1 MWSITIKMMKKNMKM
16 LIPAGIAIMIGTAF
30 IACTFLFGNT
40 LNDTLRTQLTAQYAQ
55 ANYIIQSTSR
65 MSGSGS
71 IPPTIGEVN
80 TKQIASTDGVKSTY
94 IQQNLPVNASTGDKS
109 ATLLAINASSDDRLL
124 PVKMVKGHQPTGDG
138 QIALPSKLADQLS
151 VNIGDKVTLA
161 ANYGSGISGSDSV
174 ELTVCGFTEDTNGAY
189 GSYGGAAV
197 IGDETM
203 AKLHGADSESN
214 LMFTGMILDIDESK
228 ADAAVPAIRKLL
240 PEGYSIETRQKAG
253 DEALK
258 SLSQSGTNA
267 VTVFLM
273 CFGILAMF
281 VAALVIANTFQVL
294 VAQRRRTL
302 ALLRTIGAQKGQL
315 YRSVIGEAAI
325 LGLIASALGIAFGSA
340 IMAIV
345 VHSHALAS
353 LGMTG
358 GLVFTWQVFVIPL
371 VFGVVM
377 TMLASIG
384 SARSATRVTPLEAL
398 RPIEV
403 SDNKRAGIARGVIGF
418 LLIALGLVLTVGAVM
433 MLRSALTSSSD
444 LSDGYSTMLL
454 AAIAGCAL
462 IFIGLVVTAAFWM
475 PLLMRLGGAFAA
487 LFGPAAKI
495 AHANIQKNPRRV
507 ASTGVAL
514 LIGVTLVSCIGTGAA
529 CAKQTMNNTLDTH
542 YSVDMIAKG
551 SKLSKSTADKIAKI
565 DGVKTTLYAPIARG
579 SVTVG
584 GEERSATLIGVPD
597 TATLS
602 KVLRAD
608 LGGVSLGEGKALAP
622 TYSAFTGKVLSFKN
636 GQVSFTASDDSGSG
650 EASSANT
657 LTFSVIQ
664 RDYRNVD
671 TDVSVTLFVNES
683 YFRSKQVQADGH
695 MLLAA
700 VDTSKASA
708 VDIITKAQTAI
719 GESAGSSLSGP
730 IAERVQWNQIVDT
743 MLALLIALL
752 AVAVLIAL
760 IGVANTLSLSVIE
773 RTRESATLRAI
784 GMTRGQLRWSLAVE
798 SLVISLVAGIAGE
811 ILGIAFG
818 WVGSYMVLSLYSDT
832 AFISDWKLNLIVL
845 VVAAVAALLAS
856 VFPARRAVK
865 TPPVEALVEA

>member
-16 LIPAGIAIMIGTAF
+16 LIPAGIAILIGTAF

-55 ANYIIQSTSR
+55 ANYIVQSTSA
-65 MSGSGS
+65 MSGSDTM
-71 IPPTIGEVN
+71 PTVGDVK
-80 TKQIASTDGVKSTY
+80 TKQISATDGVKSTY

-197 IGDETM
+197 IGDNTM
-203 AKLHGADSESN
+203 AKLQGADSESD
-214 LMFTGMILDIDESK
+214 LMFTGMTLDIDESK

-325 LGLIASALGIAFGSA
+325 LGLIASALGIAFGST

-433 MLRSALTSSSD
+433 MLRSALASSSD

-542 YSVDMIAKG
+542 YSVDMVAKG

-683 YFRSKQVQADGH
+683 YFQSKQVQADGH

-865 TPPVEALVEA
+865 TPPVEALAEA

>member
-1 MWSITIKMMKKNMKM
+1 
-16 LIPAGIAIMIGTAF
+16 
-30 IACTFLFGNT
+30 
-40 LNDTLRTQLTAQYAQ
+40 
-55 ANYIIQSTSR
+55 
-65 MSGSGS
+65 MSGSDTM
-71 IPPTIGEVN
+71 PTVGDVK
-80 TKQIASTDGVKSTY
+80 TKQINATDGVKSTY

-124 PVKMVKGHQPTGDG
+124 PVKMVKGHQPTGDE

-214 LMFTGMILDIDESK
+214 LMFTGMTLDIDESK

-371 VFGVVM
+371 AFGVVM

-433 MLRSALTSSSD
+433 MLRSALASSSD

-542 YSVDMIAKG
+542 YSVDMVAKG

-565 DGVKTTLYAPIARG
+565 DGVKTTLYAPITRG

-622 TYSAFTGKVLSFKN
+622 TYSAFTGKILSFKN

-650 EASSANT
+650 ETSSANT

-683 YFRSKQVQADGH
+683 YFQSKQVQADGH

-719 GESAGSSLSGP
+719 GESAGASLSGP

-865 TPPVEALVEA
+865 TPPVEALAEA

>member
-55 ANYIIQSTSR
+55 ANYIVQSTSA
-65 MSGSGS
+65 MSGSDTM
-71 IPPTIGEVN
+71 PTVGDVK
-80 TKQIASTDGVKSTY
+80 TKQINTTDGVKSTY

-174 ELTVCGFTEDTNGAY
+174 ELMVCGFTEDTNGAY

-214 LMFTGMILDIDESK
+214 LMFTGMTLDIDESK

-371 VFGVVM
+371 AFGVVM

-418 LLIALGLVLTVGAVM
+418 LLIALGLVLTVGAVT

-542 YSVDMIAKG
+542 YSVDMVAKG

-622 TYSAFTGKVLSFKN
+622 TYSAFTGKILSFKN

-650 EASSANT
+650 ETSSANT

-683 YFRSKQVQADGH
+683 YFQSKQVQADGH

-719 GESAGSSLSGP
+719 GESAGASLSGP
-730 IAERVQWNQIVDT
+730 IAKRVQWNQIVDT

-865 TPPVEALVEA
+865 TPPVEALAEA

>member
-55 ANYIIQSTSR
+55 ANYIVQSTSA
-65 MSGSGS
+65 MSGSDTM
-71 IPPTIGEVN
+71 PTVGDVK
-80 TKQIASTDGVKSTY
+80 TKQINATDGVKSTY

-174 ELTVCGFTEDTNGAY
+174 ELMVCGFTEDTNGAY

-203 AKLHGADSESN
+203 AKLHGADSESD
-214 LMFTGMILDIDESK
+214 LMFTGMTLDIDESK

-542 YSVDMIAKG
+542 YSVDMVAKG

-565 DGVKTTLYAPIARG
+565 DGVKTTLYAPITRG

-650 EASSANT
+650 ETSSANT

-683 YFRSKQVQADGH
+683 YFQSKQVQADGH

-719 GESAGSSLSGP
+719 GESAGASLSGP

-865 TPPVEALVEA
+865 TPPVEALAEA

>member
-174 ELTVCGFTEDTNGAY
+174 ELMVCGFTEDTNGAY

-214 LMFTGMILDIDESK
+214 LMFTGMTLDIDESK

-418 LLIALGLVLTVGAVM
+418 LLIAIGLVLTVGAVM
-433 MLRSALTSSSD
+433 MLRSALASSSD

-542 YSVDMIAKG
+542 YSVDMVAKG

-565 DGVKTTLYAPIARG
+565 DGVKTTLYAPITRG

-622 TYSAFTGKVLSFKN
+622 TYSAFTGKILSFKN

-650 EASSANT
+650 ETSSANT

-671 TDVSVTLFVNES
+671 TDVSVTLFVSES
-683 YFRSKQVQADGH
+683 YFQSKQVQADGH

-719 GESAGSSLSGP
+719 GESAGASLSGP

-865 TPPVEALVEA
+865 TPPVEALAEA

>member
-16 LIPAGIAIMIGTAF
+16 LVPAGIAILIGTAF

-55 ANYIIQSTSR
+55 ANYIIQSTSA

-71 IPPTIGEVN
+71 MPTVGDVK
-80 TKQIASTDGVKSTY
+80 TKQINTTDGVKSTY
-94 IQQNLPVNASTGDKS
+94 IQQMLPVNASTGDKS

-124 PVKMVKGHQPTGDG
+124 PVKMAKGHQPTGDG

-197 IGDETM
+197 IGDNTM
-203 AKLHGADSESN
+203 AKLQGADSESD
-214 LMFTGMILDIDESK
+214 LMFTGMTLDIDESK

-403 SDNKRAGIARGVIGF
+403 SDNKRAGIARGATGF

-462 IFIGLVVTAAFWM
+462 IFIGLVITAAFWM

-542 YSVDMIAKG
+542 YSVDMVAKG

-683 YFRSKQVQADGH
+683 YFQSKQVQADGH

-700 VDTSKASA
+700 VDTSNASA

-865 TPPVEALVEA
+865 TPPVEALAEA

>member
-16 LIPAGIAIMIGTAF
+16 LIPAGIAILIGTAF

-40 LNDTLRTQLTAQYAQ
+40 LNDSLRTQLTAQYAQ
-55 ANYIIQSTSR
+55 ANYIIQSTSK

-80 TKQIASTDGVKSTY
+80 TKQITSADGVKSTY
-94 IQQNLPVNASTGDKS
+94 IQQSIPVNASTGDNS

-124 PVKMVKGHQPTGDG
+124 PVTMVKGHQPTRDK
-138 QIALPSKLADQLS
+138 QIALPAKLADQLS

-161 ANYGSGISGSDSV
+161 ANYGSGMRGSDSV
-174 ELTVCGFTEDTNGAY
+174 ELTVSSFTEDANGAF
-189 GSYGGAAV
+189 GAYGGAAV
-197 IGDETM
+197 ISMQTLANLE
-203 AKLHGADSESN
+203 GADSESD
-214 LMFTGMILDIDESK
+214 LMFTGMTLDIDETK
-228 ADAAVPAIRKLL
+228 ADTAVASIKKEL
-240 PEGYSIETRQKAG
+240 PNGYSIETRQKAG

-258 SLSQSGTNA
+258 ALSQSGTNA

-273 CFGILAMF
+273 CFGILAML

-315 YRSVIGEAAI
+315 YRSVIGEAGI
-325 LGLIASALGIAFGSA
+325 LGVIASVLGIAFGSA

-345 VHSHALAS
+345 VHSHALKS

-371 VFGVVM
+371 AFGVVM
-377 TMLASIG
+377 TVLASIG

-398 RPIEV
+398 RPIDI

-418 LLIALGLVLTVGAVM
+418 LLIVLGAVLTVGAVM
-433 MLRSALTSSSD
+433 TLRSSMSSSN
-444 LSDGYSTMLL
+444 LSDDYPTMLL
-454 AAIAGCAL
+454 SAIAGCAL

-551 SKLSKSTADKIAKI
+551 STLSQSVADKIGKI
-565 DGVKTTLYAPIARG
+565 DGVTTTLYAPIARG
-579 SVTVG
+579 SVIIE

-602 KVLRAD
+602 KVLHAN
-608 LGGVSLGEGKALAP
+608 LSGVSLDEGKALAP
-622 TYSAFTGKVLSFKN
+622 TYSSSTGKVFSFKN
-636 GQVSFTASDDSGSG
+636 DEVSFSASHDDGSDGASD
-650 EASSANT
+650 ANT
-657 LTFSVIQ
+657 LTYIVTQ

-671 TDVSVTLFVNES
+671 PNVIVTLFVNES
-683 YFRSKQVQADGH
+683 YFQTKQVQADGH
-695 MLLAA
+695 IILAA

-708 VDIITKAQTAI
+708 VDILTNAQTVI
-719 GESAGSSLSGP
+719 GTSAGASLSGP
-730 IAERVQWNQIVDT
+730 IAERVRWNQIIDT
-743 MLALLIALL
+743 MLTLLVALL

-798 SLVISLVAGIAGE
+798 SLVISLVAGIVGE

-818 WVGSYMVLSLYSDT
+818 WVGSYMVFTTFGKVALVT
-832 AFISDWKLNLIVL
+832 NWQLNIGVL
-845 VVAAVAALLAS
+845 VVAALAALLAS

-865 TPPVEALVEA
+865 TPPVEALAEA

>member
-55 ANYIIQSTSR
+55 ANYIVQSTSA
-65 MSGSGS
+65 MSGSDTM
-71 IPPTIGEVN
+71 PTVGDVK
-80 TKQIASTDGVKSTY
+80 TKQINTTDGVKSTY

-174 ELTVCGFTEDTNGAY
+174 ELMVCGFTEDTNGAY

-214 LMFTGMILDIDESK
+214 LMFTGMTLDIDESK

-418 LLIALGLVLTVGAVM
+418 LLIAIGLVLTVGAVM
-433 MLRSALTSSSD
+433 MLRSALASSSD

-542 YSVDMIAKG
+542 YSVDMVAKG

-608 LGGVSLGEGKALAP
+608 LGGASLGEGKALAP

-650 EASSANT
+650 EASSTNT

-683 YFRSKQVQADGH
+683 YFQSKQVQTDGH

-865 TPPVEALVEA
+865 TPPVEALAEA

>member
-55 ANYIIQSTSR
+55 ANYIIQSTSTLSQ
-65 MSGSGS
+65 SGSM
-71 IPPTIGEVN
+71 PPTIGEVN
-80 TKQIASTDGVKSTY
+80 TKQITSTDGVKSTY
-94 IQQNLPVNASTGDKS
+94 IQQSIPVNASTGDNS
-109 ATLLAINASSDDRLL
+109 ATLLAINASSDNRLL
-124 PVKMVKGHQPTGDG
+124 PVTMVKGHQPTEDK
-138 QIALPSKLADQLS
+138 QIALPVKLADQLS

-161 ANYGSGISGSDSV
+161 ANYGSGMSGSDSV
-174 ELTVCGFTEDTNGAY
+174 ELTVSGFTEDTNGAF
-189 GSYGGAAV
+189 GAYGGAAV
-197 IGDETM
+197 ISVHTL
-203 AKLHGADSESN
+203 ANLQGADSESD
-214 LMFTGMILDIDESK
+214 LMFTGMTLDIDEAK
-228 ADAAVPAIRKLL
+228 ADTAVASIKKQL
-240 PEGYSIETRQKAG
+240 PNGYSIETRQKAG

-258 SLSQSGTNA
+258 ALSQSGTNA

-273 CFGILAMF
+273 CFGVLAMF

-315 YRSVIGEAAI
+315 YRSVIGEAGI
-325 LGLIASALGIAFGSA
+325 LGVIASVLGIAFGSA

-345 VHSHALAS
+345 VHSHALKS

-371 VFGVVM
+371 AFGVVM
-377 TMLASIG
+377 TVLASIG

-398 RPIEV
+398 RPIDI
-403 SDNKRAGIARGVIGF
+403 SDNKRAGIARGIIGF
-418 LLIALGLVLTVGAVM
+418 LLIALGAALTIGAVM
-433 MLRSALTSSSD
+433 TLRSSMSSSN
-444 LSDGYSTMLL
+444 LSDDYPTMLL
-454 AAIAGCAL
+454 SAIAGCAL

-475 PLLMRLGGAFAA
+475 PLLMRLGGAFTA

-551 SKLSKSTADKIAKI
+551 STLSQSVADKIGKI
-565 DGVKTTLYAPIARG
+565 DGVTTTLYAPIARG
-579 SVTVG
+579 SVIID

-602 KVLRAD
+602 KVLHAN
-608 LGGVSLGEGKALAP
+608 LTGVSLDEGKALAP
-622 TYSAFTGKVLSFKN
+622 TYSSFTGKVLSFKN
-636 GQVSFTASDDSGSG
+636 GEVSFSASNDDGDSASD
-650 EASSANT
+650 AAT
-657 LTFSVIQ
+657 LTYAVTQ

-671 TDVSVTLFVNES
+671 PDVIVTLFVNES
-683 YFRSKQVQADGH
+683 YFQNKQVQADGH
-695 MLLAA
+695 IILAA

-708 VDIITKAQTAI
+708 VDILTNAQTAI
-719 GESAGSSLSGP
+719 GTSAGASLSGP

-743 MLALLIALL
+743 MLTLLVALL

-818 WVGSYMVLSLYSDT
+818 WVGSYMVLSPYGKV
-832 AFISDWKLNLIVL
+832 AFISEWKLDLIVL
-845 VVAAVAALLAS
+845 VVAAAAALLAS

-865 TPPVEALVEA
+865 TPPVEALAEA

>member
-40 LNDTLRTQLTAQYAQ
+40 LNDTLRIQLTAQYAQ
-55 ANYIIQSTSR
+55 ANYIVQSTSA
-65 MSGSGS
+65 MSGSDTM
-71 IPPTIGEVN
+71 PTVGDVK
-80 TKQIASTDGVKSTY
+80 TKQINATDGVKSTY

-174 ELTVCGFTEDTNGAY
+174 ELMVCGFTEDTNGAY

-203 AKLHGADSESN
+203 AKLHGADSESD
-214 LMFTGMILDIDESK
+214 LMFTGMTLDIDESK

-418 LLIALGLVLTVGAVM
+418 LLITLGLVLTVGAVM
-433 MLRSALTSSSD
+433 MLRSALASSSD

-542 YSVDMIAKG
+542 YSVDMVAKG

-565 DGVKTTLYAPIARG
+565 DGVKTTLYAPITRG

-622 TYSAFTGKVLSFKN
+622 TYSAFTGKILSFKN

-650 EASSANT
+650 ETSSANT

-683 YFRSKQVQADGH
+683 YFQSKQVQADGH

-719 GESAGSSLSGP
+719 GESAGASLSGP

-865 TPPVEALVEA
+865 TPPVEALAEA

>member
-55 ANYIIQSTSR
+55 ANYIVQSTSA
-65 MSGSGS
+65 MSGSDTM
-71 IPPTIGEVN
+71 PTVGDVK
-80 TKQIASTDGVKSTY
+80 TKQINATDGVKSTY

-124 PVKMVKGHQPTGDG
+124 PVKMVKGHQPTGDE

-203 AKLHGADSESN
+203 AKLHGADSESD
-214 LMFTGMILDIDESK
+214 LMFTGMTLDIDESK

-542 YSVDMIAKG
+542 YSVDMVAKG

-565 DGVKTTLYAPIARG
+565 DGVKTTLYAPITRG

-650 EASSANT
+650 ETSSANT

-671 TDVSVTLFVNES
+671 TDESVTLFVNES
-683 YFRSKQVQADGH
+683 YFQSKQVQADGH

-719 GESAGSSLSGP
+719 GESAGASLSGP

-865 TPPVEALVEA
+865 TPPVEALAEA

>member
-55 ANYIIQSTSR
+55 ANYIIQSTSA
-65 MSGSGS
+65 MSGSDTM
-71 IPPTIGEVN
+71 PTVGDVK
-80 TKQIASTDGVKSTY
+80 TKQINATDGVKSTY

-174 ELTVCGFTEDTNGAY
+174 ELMVCGFTEDTNGAY

-203 AKLHGADSESN
+203 AKLHGADSESD
-214 LMFTGMILDIDESK
+214 LMFTGMTLDIDESK

-418 LLIALGLVLTVGAVM
+418 LLITLGLVLTVGAVM
-433 MLRSALTSSSD
+433 MLRSALASSSD

-542 YSVDMIAKG
+542 YSVDMVAKG

-565 DGVKTTLYAPIARG
+565 DGVKTTLYAPITRG

-622 TYSAFTGKVLSFKN
+622 TYSAFTGKILSFKN

-650 EASSANT
+650 ETSSANT

-683 YFRSKQVQADGH
+683 YFQSKQVQADGH

-719 GESAGSSLSGP
+719 GESAGASLSGP

-865 TPPVEALVEA
+865 TPPVEALAEA

>member
-16 LIPAGIAIMIGTAF
+16 LVPAGIAILIGTAF

-55 ANYIIQSTSR
+55 ANYIIQSTSA

-71 IPPTIGEVN
+71 MSTVGDVK
-80 TKQIASTDGVKSTY
+80 TKQINTTDGVKSTY
-94 IQQNLPVNASTGDKS
+94 IQQMLPVNASTGDKS

-124 PVKMVKGHQPTGDG
+124 PVKMAKGHQPTGDG

-197 IGDETM
+197 IGDNTM
-203 AKLHGADSESN
+203 AKLQGADSESD
-214 LMFTGMILDIDESK
+214 LMFTGMTLDIDESK

-403 SDNKRAGIARGVIGF
+403 SDNKRAGIARGATGF

-444 LSDGYSTMLL
+444 LSDRYSTMLL

-542 YSVDMIAKG
+542 YSVDMVAKG

-636 GQVSFTASDDSGSG
+636 GQVSFTASDDSGSS

-683 YFRSKQVQADGH
+683 YFQSKQVQADGH

-856 VFPARRAVK
+856 LFPARRAVK
-865 TPPVEALVEA
+865 TPPVEALAEA

>member
-55 ANYIIQSTSR
+55 ANYIIQSTSA
-65 MSGSGS
+65 MSGSDTM
-71 IPPTIGEVN
+71 PTVGDVK
-80 TKQIASTDGVKSTY
+80 TKQINTTDGVKSTY
-94 IQQNLPVNASTGDKS
+94 IQQMLPVNASTGDKS

-197 IGDETM
+197 IGDNTM
-203 AKLHGADSESN
+203 AKLQGADSESD
-214 LMFTGMILDIDESK
+214 LMFTGMTLDIDESK

-240 PEGYSIETRQKAG
+240 PEGYGIETRQKAG

-340 IMAIV
+340 IMAIA

-433 MLRSALTSSSD
+433 MLRSALSSSD
-444 LSDGYSTMLL
+444 LSDRYSTMLL

-462 IFIGLVVTAAFWM
+462 IFIGLVVTAVFWM

-542 YSVDMIAKG
+542 YSVDMVAKG

-683 YFRSKQVQADGH
+683 YFQSKQVQADGH

-865 TPPVEALVEA
+865 TPPVEALAEA

>member
-55 ANYIIQSTSR
+55 ANYIIQSTSK

-94 IQQNLPVNASTGDKS
+94 IQQNIPVNASTGDNS

-124 PVKMVKGHQPTGDG
+124 PVTMVKGHQPTGDK
-138 QIALPSKLADQLS
+138 QIALPAKLADQLS

-161 ANYGSGISGSDSV
+161 ANYGSGMSGSDSV
-174 ELTVCGFTEDTNGAY
+174 ELMVCGFTEDTNGAY

-203 AKLHGADSESN
+203 AKLHGADSESD
-214 LMFTGMILDIDESK
+214 LMFTGMTLDIDESK

-418 LLIALGLVLTVGAVM
+418 LLITLGLVLTVGAVM
-433 MLRSALTSSSD
+433 MLRSALASSSD

-542 YSVDMIAKG
+542 YSVDMVAKG

-565 DGVKTTLYAPIARG
+565 DGVKTTLYAPITRG

-622 TYSAFTGKVLSFKN
+622 TYSAFTGKILSFKN
-636 GQVSFTASDDSGSG
+636 GQVSFIASDDSGSG
-650 EASSANT
+650 ETSSANT
-657 LTFSVIQ
+657 LTFSIIQ

-683 YFRSKQVQADGH
+683 YFQSKQVQADGH

-719 GESAGSSLSGP
+719 GESAGASLSGP

-865 TPPVEALVEA
+865 TPPVEALAEA

>member
-55 ANYIIQSTSR
+55 ANYIVQSTSA
-65 MSGSGS
+65 MSGSDTM
-71 IPPTIGEVN
+71 PTVGDVK
-80 TKQIASTDGVKSTY
+80 TKQINATDGVKSTY

-174 ELTVCGFTEDTNGAY
+174 ELMVCGFTEDTNGAY

-203 AKLHGADSESN
+203 AKLHGADSESD
-214 LMFTGMILDIDESK
+214 LMFTGMTLDIDESK

-258 SLSQSGTNA
+258 SLSKSGTNA

-418 LLIALGLVLTVGAVM
+418 LLITLGLVLTVGAVM
-433 MLRSALTSSSD
+433 MLRSALASSSD

-542 YSVDMIAKG
+542 YSVDMVAKG

-565 DGVKTTLYAPIARG
+565 DGVKTTLYAPITRG

-650 EASSANT
+650 ETSSANT

-683 YFRSKQVQADGH
+683 YFQSKQVQADGH

-719 GESAGSSLSGP
+719 GESAGASLSGP
-730 IAERVQWNQIVDT
+730 IAKRVQWNQIVDT
-743 MLALLIALL
+743 ILALLIALL

-818 WVGSYMVLSLYSDT
+818 WVGSYMVFSPYGKV
-832 AFISDWKLNLIVL
+832 AFISEWKLDLIVL
-845 VVAAVAALLAS
+845 VVAAAAALLAS

-865 TPPVEALVEA
+865 TPPVEALAEA

>member
-16 LIPAGIAIMIGTAF
+16 LIPAGIAILIGTAF

-40 LNDTLRTQLTAQYAQ
+40 LNDTLHNQLTAQYAQ
-55 ANYIIQSTSR
+55 ANYIIQNTSA
-65 MSGSGS
+65 MSGSG
-71 IPPTIGEVN
+71 PMPTVGEA
-80 TKQIASTDGVKSTY
+80 KAERIASTDGVKAGY
-94 IQQNLPVNASTGDKS
+94 IGQNVPINAVAGEKS
-109 ATLLAINASSDDRLL
+109 ATLLAINASSDDSLL
-124 PVKMVKGHQPTGDG
+124 PVTIVRGSQPANDT
-138 QIALPSKLADQLS
+138 QIALPAKLADQLS
-151 VNIGDKVTLA
+151 VKIGDRVSVA
-161 ANYGSGISGSDSV
+161 ANYGSGLGGDDTV
-174 ELTVCGFTEDTNGAY
+174 ELTVSGFTEDTNGAF

-197 IGDETM
+197 ISDKTM
-203 AKLHGADSESN
+203 AKLQGADSFSD
-214 LMFTGMILDIDESK
+214 LMFSGMTLKVDESK
-228 ADAAVPAIRKLL
+228 ADTAVRTIRKLL
-240 PEGYSIETRQKAG
+240 PEGFSIETRQKAG

-315 YRSVIGEAAI
+315 YRSVIAEAGI
-325 LGLIASALGIAFGSA
+325 LGLVSSVLGIAFGA
-340 IMAIV
+340 ALMAIV
-345 VHSHALAS
+345 IHSHALTS

-371 VFGVVM
+371 AFGVVM

-398 RPIEV
+398 RPIEI
-403 SDNKRAGIARGVIGF
+403 SDNKRAGLARGVIGF
-418 LLIALGLVLTVGAVM
+418 LLIVLGTVLTVGAVT
-433 MLRSALTSSSD
+433 MLRSSLSSSD
-444 LSDGYSTMLL
+444 LNDRYSTMLL
-454 AAIAGCAL
+454 SAIAGCAL

-487 LFGPAAKI
+487 LFGPSAKI

-514 LIGVTLVSCIGTGAA
+514 LIGVTLVSCIATGAA

-551 SKLSKSTADKIAKI
+551 SRLSQSTADKIGKI
-565 DGVKTTLYAPIARG
+565 DGVTSTLYAPIARG
-579 SVTVG
+579 SVVVG
-584 GEERSATLIGVPD
+584 GEDRSATLIGVPD

-602 KVLRAD
+602 KVLHAD
-608 LGGVSLGEGKALAP
+608 LSGVSLDNGKALAP
-622 TYSAFTGKVLSFKN
+622 TYSAITGKVLSFKN
-636 GQVSFTASDDSGSG
+636 GQVSFTASSGGGADTS
-650 EASSANT
+650 EAQS
-657 LTFSVIQ
+657 LTFDVTQ
-664 RDYRNVD
+664 KDYRNVD
-671 TDVSVTLFVNES
+671 PDVSVTLFVNES
-683 YFRSKQVQADGH
+683 YFTGNQVQSDGH
-695 MLLAA
+695 ILLAA

-708 VDIITKAQTAI
+708 VDILTKAQTAI
-719 GESAGSSLSGP
+719 GESAGASLSGP

-743 MLALLIALL
+743 MLALLVALL

-818 WVGSYMVLSLYSDT
+818 WVGSYMVLSPYGTT
-832 AFISDWKLNLIVL
+832 AFISDWKLDLIVL
-845 VVAAVAALLAS
+845 LVAALAALLAS

-865 TPPVEALVEA
+865 TPPVEALAEA